1 MTEEIKSNNN
11 ENIKIDA
18 GNSISSLYKTE
29 SGNIQLQL
37 QKELLWETTS
47 ETRIISFSQEHIDF
61 HYVGS
66 GETSSPVV
74 LTINNNTNMKINIKW
89 ILERPIIISNL
100 IKTVNLFQ
108 NNDTIFIIQP
118 EEVIINPHSN
128 YDFKI
133 YFKPNHQEFYF
144 YNDIPCFATVIE
156 NENNFNNFQIMKN
169 GQSTFNKTAMG
180 FNVLNHEKEKSEIEL
195 NKPNLQMGITAI
207 NFKSNGS
214 KKNNK
219 LKPLPFKGSTNPSQT
234 TYNNNN
240 IKNKRNN
247 NEINTKTQMN
257 FRSKKISLPGINYI
271 FQCMTSY
278 QKMKYIFLVHQ

>member
-180 FNVLNHEKEKSEIEL
+180 FNVLNHEKEKSDIEL

-234 TYNNNN
+234 TYNNNYYYYYYLSSL
-240 IKNKRNN
+240 IF
-247 NEINTKTQMN
+247 IPLL
-257 FRSKKISLPGINYI
+257 SGGIS
-271 FQCMTSY
+271 T
-278 QKMKYIFLVHQ
+278 